1 MLRRSC
7 WLLCFISAFPIAAH
21 AQAWLPDKGDFSAA
35 VLYSDVYDTK
45 HYLPDGDEIDVGHM
59 SSRSIGL
66 AAAYSPSDRM
76 MIVAGL
82 PYVSG
87 AYHGERPHPGEVDNG
102 DYHSTFTD
110 LRVEFH
116 YQVSLE
122 PLAFAPYVALVQ
134 PTHDYPSLGH
144 AAPGRN
150 LQERWIGF
158 FVGKNLDLWIPR
170 TYVQARYN
178 FAFVEKVADVG
189 HDRSNYDLEI
199 GYFVNP
205 RVSLRALLFGQET
218 HGGIDVPIPQSNP
231 LFPYHDQL
239 AAESFLNVGTG
250 ASYELSPDAESV
262 CALRDVH
269 QGYQRPQARPEH
281 YFRRL
286 VLSHLRLTSP
296 EAGFQISSGNLPA
309 TFRLP
314 GIFLATVSL
323 AASAATNRNQTITGR
338 SP

>member
-82 PYVSG
+82 PYVSS

-122 PLAFAPYVALVQ
+122 PVAFAPYVALVQ

-250 ASYELSPDAESV
+250 ASYELSPELSLF
-262 CALRDVH
+262 ALYV
-269 QGYQRPQARPEH
+269 
-281 YFRRL
+281 
-286 VLSHLRLTSP
+286 TSIK
-296 EAGFQISSGNLPA
+296 GTNGHKLGRNI
-309 TFRLP
+309 TF
-314 GIFLATVSL
+314 GVSF
-323 AASAATNRNQTITGR
+323 
-338 SP
+338 SPTFD